1 VDEVDGGSGV
11 VDLRTE
17 QQVVSGTDGARDLGG
32 GTEFRRLSG
41 QGLVFAGFG
50 ADLVDGLEATA
61 QPQNAF
67 AASGRGV
74 LDTGDAGFG
83 LAPVL
88 EGDTVTVGHLGEGG
102 SAGGVEEVTLLGG
115 ALEAQLFGLA
125 VEGDEVRGD
134 VGEHGD
140 RHCPSARS
148 GPGATFQRDGAG
160 DDRFVVGAAA
170 GFFDAFAHGFGD
182 TGEDA
187 FDFGLLRALADDS
200 GADLAAHEQGQC
212 GDEHRLSRTGLT
224 GDDSEAGVEFDGG
237 LGDDTEVGDAQ

>member
-1 VDEVDGGSGV
+1 M
-11 VDLRTE
+11 
-17 QQVVSGTDGARDLGG
+17 
-32 GTEFRRLSG
+32 
-41 QGLVFAGFG
+41 
-50 ADLVDGLEATA
+50 
-61 QPQNAF
+61 
-67 AASGRGV
+67 
-74 LDTGDAGFG
+74 
-83 LAPVL
+83 
-88 EGDTVTVGHLGEGG
+88 
-102 SAGGVEEVTLLGG
+102 
-115 ALEAQLFGLA
+115 
-125 VEGDEVRGD
+125 EGDEVRGD

-237 LGDDTEVGDAQ
+237 LGDDTEVGDTQFGDHSGLLDRSSPAGDGQAELRDESVGERAGVETGEPDR